1 MFKKISAARSSNPVR
16 VFPVP
21 SDGKAPSAWKSIPA
35 VAEAMRTPG
44 FKGKVGESISAGAK
58 AVLVGVGDPAAMTV
72 TAARKAG
79 AKLVAALDRMG
90 HADVSIEPLPEATG
104 SLSATALGRGL
115 GEGIAVGNWR
125 LEGFAGE
132 ATERSPAKAG
142 LRVTSPDAGVA
153 AGLAE
158 GLAVG
163 ECVNFTRTLQATPP
177 NVAHPQWIAA
187 EAKRLARSHKLKVRV
202 IDFVEA
208 KRLGMGGLATV
219 GMASVHKPCL
229 IELQYVPAKAAKAPH
244 LALVGKT
251 LTYYTG
257 GYSLK
262 VNNGMKGMKYDKS
275 GGCAVLGAIRAIAEA
290 KLPIRVTALLP
301 TAENMVAGDAFRP
314 DDVITMMNGVT
325 CEVTNT
331 DAEGRLVL
339 ADALAWAC
347 EKVRPDAIVDLATL
361 TGGVVTALGNHCA
374 GYFCETPDLARR
386 LEEAA
391 NSCGERLWRLP
402 LWDDHRALMRS
413 RVADIVN
420 SGSKRGA
427 HPIQGAAFLSF
438 FVKAGIPWAHIDIA
452 GVSDDE
458 GHEIYESGPTGFGTM
473 LMLELAKGFAADASG
488 VTSRARGRSRR

>member
-1 MFKKISAARSSNPVR
+1 MFKKITAGRPSNPVR

-21 SDGKAPSAWKSIPA
+21 ADGKIPA
-35 VAEAMRTPG
+35 PWKAIPAIAEAVRTPG
-44 FKGKVGESISAGAK
+44 FKGKVGETLAAGPR
-58 AVLVGVGDPAAMTV
+58 AVLLGIGDPALLTP

-79 AKLVAALDRMG
+79 AKLVSALDRMG
-90 HADVSIEPLPEATG
+90 HTEVSIEPLAEATG
-104 SLSATALGRGL
+104 SLSATAFGRGL
-115 GEGIAVGNWR
+115 GEGLAVGNWR

-132 ATERSPAKAG
+132 ASERAPAKG
-142 LRVTSPDAGVA
+142 SLRVGSPDAAMA

-187 EAKRLARSHKLKVRV
+187 EAKRLAKSHKLKVRV
-202 IDFVEA
+202 IDFAEA

-219 GMASVHKPCL
+219 GMASAHKPCL
-229 IELQYVPAKAAKAPH
+229 IELQYAPAKAAKAPH
-244 LALVGKT
+244 LAIVGKT
-251 LTYYTG
+251 LTYDTG

-314 DDVITMMNGVT
+314 DDVITLMNGVT

-339 ADALAWAC
+339 ADALCWAC
-347 EKVRPDAIVDLATL
+347 ERVRPDAIVDLATL

-391 NSCGERLWRLP
+391 NASGERLWRLP

-413 RVADIVN
+413 RAADIVN
-420 SGSKRGA
+420 SGAKRGA

-438 FVKAGIPWAHIDIA
+438 FVKPGVPWAHIDIA

-473 LMLELAKGFAADASG
+473 LVLELAKGFAADAA
-488 VTSRARGRSRR
+488 VTSRARGRGRR

>member
-1 MFKKISAARSSNPVR
+1 
-16 VFPVP
+16 
-21 SDGKAPSAWKSIPA
+21 
-35 VAEAMRTPG
+35 
-44 FKGKVGESISAGAK
+44 
-58 AVLVGVGDPAAMTV
+58 
-72 TAARKAG
+72 
-79 AKLVAALDRMG
+79 
-90 HADVSIEPLPEATG
+90 
-104 SLSATALGRGL
+104 
-115 GEGIAVGNWR
+115 
-125 LEGFAGE
+125 
-132 ATERSPAKAG
+132 
-142 LRVTSPDAGVA
+142 
-153 AGLAE
+153 
-158 GLAVG
+158 
-163 ECVNFTRTLQATPP
+163 
-177 NVAHPQWIAA
+177 
-187 EAKRLARSHKLKVRV
+187 
-202 IDFVEA
+202 
-208 KRLGMGGLATV
+208 
-219 GMASVHKPCL
+219 
-229 IELQYVPAKAAKAPH
+229 
-244 LALVGKT
+244 
-251 LTYYTG
+251 
-257 GYSLK
+257 
-262 VNNGMKGMKYDKS
+262 
-275 GGCAVLGAIRAIAEA
+275 
-290 KLPIRVTALLP
+290 
-301 TAENMVAGDAFRP
+301 MVAGDAFRP